1 MIPLAIST
9 GIAVLALIGLALGL
23 VILIVV
29 LALFRRV
36 LRPVSEIDRYA
47 TDILAG
53 GVGIAKGVDGVDE
66 LAKTRQLATS
76 VPPLAVAYL
85 EIVKRE
91 L

>member
-1 MIPLAIST
+1 MITMAIAT

-29 LALFRRV
+29 LALFNRV
-36 LRPVSEIDRYA
+36 LRPVTEIDRYA

-53 GVGIAKGVDGVDE
+53 GVGIAKGVEGVDE
-66 LAKTRQLATS
+66 LARTRELVTS

-85 EIVKRE
+85 EIVKKE